1 MQIEKVYLSNV
12 YINRMNKKNLFR
24 TFAVVAIAAM
34 TMSACNDSNKMDEKA
49 AVAQTVA
56 PGGIKIAF
64 VEVDSIMTQYNFC
77 KDYSKIL
84 EKRGNNIQSA
94 LASQE
99 RNLEAA
105 IKNFQNKAQ
114 NNGFS
119 SQREYESQQAAI
131 QRQQEQYVA
140 ARDRLAGE
148 LQNQTAKFNE
158 ALHDSIEHFI
168 AQYNKDKK
176 YSLILTK
183 QGDNILYGDKA
194 LDITAEVVAGLNKAY
209 KTKPK
214 EENTK

>member
-1 MQIEKVYLSNV
+1 
-12 YINRMNKKNLFR
+12 MNKKKLFR
-24 TFAVVAIAAM
+24 SLTVVAIAAM
-34 TMSACNDSNKMDEKA
+34 TLSACNNNSGKMDEKPA
-49 AVAQTVA
+49 AAQTAA
-56 PGGIKIAF
+56 PGSLKIGF
-64 VEVDSIMTQYNFC
+64 IEVDTIMTQYNFC

-84 EKRGNNIQSA
+84 EKRGNNIQSS
-94 LASQE
+94 LASME

-114 NNGFS
+114 NNGFK
-119 SQREYESQQAAI
+119 SQSEYESQQAAI

-148 LQNQTAKFNE
+148 LQSETDKFNA

-183 QGDNILYGDKA
+183 QGDNILYGDKS
-194 LDITAEVVAGLNKAY
+194 LDITNEVVAGLNKAY
-209 KTKPK
+209 KSKPK
-214 EENTK
+214 EAEKK

>member
-1 MQIEKVYLSNV
+1 
-12 YINRMNKKNLFR
+12 MNKKNLFR
-24 TFAVVAIAAM
+24 TFAVAAVAVMA
-34 TMSACNDSNKMDEKA
+34 MSACSDSNKMDEKPA
-49 AVAQTVA
+49 AAQTVA

-114 NNGFS
+114 NNGFA
-119 SQREYESQQAAI
+119 SQSEYERQQAAI
-131 QRQQEQYVA
+131 QSQQEQYVA
-140 ARDRLAGE
+140 TRDRLAGE

-176 YSLILTK
+176 FSLILTK

-194 LDITAEVVAGLNKAY
+194 LDITDEVVAGLNKAY

-214 EENTK
+214 EETKK

>member
-1 MQIEKVYLSNV
+1 
-12 YINRMNKKNLFR
+12 MNKKILFR
-24 TFAVVAIAAM
+24 TFAVAAIA
-34 TMSACNDSNKMDEKA
+34 TVTLSACNDSNKMDEKPA
-49 AVAQTVA
+49 AAQTVTS
-56 PGGIKIAF
+56 GSGIKIAF
-64 VEVDSIMTQYNFC
+64 VEVDTIMTQYNFC

-119 SQREYESQQAAI
+119 SQSEYESQQAAI

-140 ARDRLAGE
+140 TRDRLASE

-176 YSLILTK
+176 FSLILTK

-214 EENTK
+214 DEDKDKK

>member
-1 MQIEKVYLSNV
+1 
-12 YINRMNKKNLFR
+12 MNKKNLFR
-24 TFAVVAIAAM
+24 TLTVAAFAAL
-34 TMSACNDSNKMDEKA
+34 TLSACNNAGKMDEKPA
-49 AVAQTVA
+49 AAQTAA
-56 PGGIKIAF
+56 PSSLKIAF
-64 VEVDSIMTQYNFC
+64 IEVDSIMTQYNFC

-99 RNLEAA
+99 KNLEAA

-119 SQREYESQQAAI
+119 SQSEYESQQAAI

-140 ARDRLAGE
+140 TRDRLAAE
-148 LQNQTAKFNE
+148 LQSETDKFNA

-176 YSLILTK
+176 FSLILTK
-183 QGDNILYGDKA
+183 QGDNILYGDKS
-194 LDITAEVVAGLNKAY
+194 LDITNEVVAGLNKAY
-209 KTKPK
+209 KSKPTESAK
-214 EENTK
+214 K

>member
-1 MQIEKVYLSNV
+1 
-12 YINRMNKKNLFR
+12 MNKKSLFR
-24 TFAVVAIAAM
+24 ALTVAAM
-34 TMSACNDSNKMDEKA
+34 AVMALSACNNNPGKMDEKPA
-49 AVAQTVA
+49 AAQTA
-56 PGGIKIAF
+56 ASGGLKIAF
-64 VEVDSIMTQYNFC
+64 IEVDSIMTQYNFC

-99 RNLEAA
+99 KNLEAA
-105 IKNFQNKAQ
+105 IRNFQNKAQ

-119 SQREYESQQAAI
+119 SQSEYEGQQAAI

-140 ARDRLAGE
+140 TRDRLAGE
-148 LQNQTAKFNE
+148 LQSETDKFNA

-183 QGDNILYGDKA
+183 QGDNILYGDKS
-194 LDITAEVVAGLNKAY
+194 LDITNEVVAGLNKAY
-209 KTKPK
+209 KSKPTESTKK
-214 EENTK
+214 